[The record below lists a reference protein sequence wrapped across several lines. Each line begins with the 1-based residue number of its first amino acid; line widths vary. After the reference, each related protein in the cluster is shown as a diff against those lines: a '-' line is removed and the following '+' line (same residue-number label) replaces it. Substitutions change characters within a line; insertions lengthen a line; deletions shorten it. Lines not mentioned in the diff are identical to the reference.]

1 MIPPLLLQ
9 AIPRLL
15 LFVIPI
21 FINVKVK
28 EKRDDSSEEQPSSPE
43 PERKDT

>member
-1 MIPPLLLQ
+1 MIPPLLY

-21 FINVKVK
+21 FIKVKVK
-28 EKRDDSSEEQPSSPE
+28 EERDDSVEEQQSSPE
-43 PERKDT
+43 PEGKDT